1 MAKTN
6 LKPSIFLPTTPI
18 KKIEEKMGSCK
29 TVDMTVKFIFW
40 TDLFQVKIQPWPWS
54 DNNIYIV
61 SCRGVVK
68 PGGADPWYNQGG
80 PIKVGACKSF
90 LFALS

>member
-1 MAKTN
+1 MV
-6 LKPSIFLPTTPI
+6 LILTTTETKNPI
-18 KKIEEKMGSCK
+18 SFFSKETIE
-29 TVDMTVKFIFW
+29 V
-40 TDLFQVKIQPWPWS
+40 FQVKIQPWPWS

-90 LFALS
+90 LYSFTNGYI